1 MQWTKTILA
10 AALLAGISVGCGN
23 EPAANQSAGEAKQ
36 AAEKVGEKTRST
48 NDAVATEVKNA
59 LQTLI
64 RSCDAGDYKAAGEL
78 MIYSGDN
85 VDMKW
90 KEPVNY
96 LNEED
101 KPYVE
106 KTCAKLESVLHGSKE
121 LEFKEFSTEKES
133 EGEWLIWLVS
143 VKYEDGS
150 SHDAYF
156 AFLPYGPSQYGL
168 GDID

>member
-1 MQWTKTILA
+1 MMVT
-10 AALLAGISVGCGN
+10 AGIALGCGN
-23 EPAANQSAGEAKQ
+23 EPTTHQATGQANQ
-36 AAEKVGEKTRST
+36 AAEKVGEKSRAD
-48 NDAVATEVKNA
+48 NGMVGNEVKNA
-59 LQTLI
+59 LQNLI
-64 RSCDAGDYKAAGEL
+64 RACDAGDYKAAGEL
-78 MIYSGDN
+78 MIYRGDN

-143 VKYEDGS
+143 VKYEDGT
-150 SHDAYF
+150 SHDVYF
-156 AFLPYGPSQYGL
+156 AFLSYGPSQYGL